1 MQAILDA
8 DYRFEPEK
16 YWEDVSAQARDFI
29 RQCLTVDPTR
39 RQTAH
44 QALQHAWLLAAD
56 ADAGAE
62 GAAVAPVATAA
73 ARDLLPNVRKNFNA
87 RVKLHAAID
96 TIRAINQLRAAHMNG
111 AKGKGLLAQQQR
123 QPPAHVE
130 REVDPA
136 VQKPGPEAME
146 GVEGTGVLGSGDKME
161 VDS

>member
-8 DYRFEPEK
+8 DYSFTPEK
-16 YWEDVSAQARDFI
+16 YWDGVSEQARAFI
-29 RQCLTVDPTR
+29 RSCLTVDPTQ

-44 QALQHAWLLAAD
+44 QALQHPWLLPADAAD
-56 ADAGAE
+56 ADAPP
-62 GAAVAPVATAA
+62 AAAR
-73 ARDLLPNVRKNFNA
+73 ARDLLPTVRKNFNA

-111 AKGKGLLAQQQR
+111 AKAKQQQQR

-146 GVEGTGVLGSGDKME
+146 GVEGTGVLGSGADKMD
-161 VDS
+161 VDR

>member
-8 DYRFEPEK
+8 DYSFTPERF
-16 YWEDVSAQARDFI
+16 WEGVSERARDFI

-44 QALQHAWLLAAD
+44 QALRHPWLLPAD
-56 ADAGAE
+56 AEAEAE
-62 GAAVAPVATAA
+62 GAAAPDVAAAPA
-73 ARDLLPNVRKNFNA
+73 ARDLLPTVRKNFNA

-111 AKGKGLLAQQQR
+111 AKARGQQQLLR

-136 VQKPGPEAME
+136 LQKPGPEAME
-146 GVEGTGVLGSGDKME
+146 GVEGTGVLGSGDKMD
-161 VDS
+161 VDG